1 MARLLVAVVGWAAR
15 HLLMLALIV
24 AVLVVGTVVLGQW
37 RALHVTGAHL
47 GDLARSAEAIVQS
60 GAAARQRLNARLPQ
74 DQQPAGWQQL
84 ADGLERDI
92 QIKQQARDQLQRQ
105 HPVQSRVPGSD
116 SYQQLKILEL
126 EIGLLEQGRAY
137 AGAVLAT
144 LRGVLVGEEAARK
157 EVATCE
163 QDAAAAAQRLF
174 DNRRAQWQLSQEAPL
189 AWQIPGLAAYRQM
202 KALEQTQTQLGT
214 DAATAQ
220 QRCEVL
226 KLVVREKARVAAFIA
241 PFDPAPHPAD
251 RAVRELADERER
263 LQARQQGGWLYKTM
277 ATARQVLPVA
287 LGILLAAIALPIFIK
302 LLFYFVLAPLA
313 AARPPICVLPASGGA
328 VVVPPGARISAV
340 SQSLVLQ
347 AGEEL
352 LIHPGYLQSVSVAA
366 AKSTRWLLD
375 WAMPFT
381 SLAAGLYALTRVLS
395 DGAQPLVV
403 SSTTDPL
410 SEVGVLVLPAGA
422 ALVLQPRNLV
432 GLVKPH
438 GPPLRITRHW
448 MLGHLHAWLTLQLR
462 YVVFHGPCRLL
473 VKGCRGV
480 RVEPPDAGRAVN
492 QDLTV
497 GFSAHLHYAT
507 TRCET
512 FAAYWLGQQALF
524 NDRFSGESGVCVY
537 EEMVSPQRRTGMAG
551 RGLQG
556 VSDAVLKAF
565 GV

>member
-1 MARLLVAVVGWAAR
+1 MARLLVAVVGWVTR
-15 HLLMLALIV
+15 HVLMLVLIV
-24 AVLVVGTVVLGQW
+24 AVLVAGTVVLGQW
-37 RALHVTGAHL
+37 RALAVADGQA
-47 GDLARSAEAIVQS
+47 GDLAGSAEAIVQS
-60 GAAARQRLNARLPQ
+60 GVAARQRLDARLPK
-74 DQQPAGWQQL
+74 DQQPASWQQL
-84 ADGLERDI
+84 ADGLDRDI
-92 QIKQQARDQLQRQ
+92 QLKHQARGQLQKQ
-105 HPVQSRVPGSD
+105 HPLQSRVPGSD
-116 SYQQLKILEL
+116 AYQQLKILEL
-126 EIGLLEQGRAY
+126 QIGLLEQGRAY

-144 LRGVLVGEEAARK
+144 LRGVLAGEEAARQ
-157 EVATCE
+157 EVAACE
-163 QDAAAAAQRLF
+163 REAAAAGQRLYE
-174 DNRRAQWQLSQEAPL
+174 NRRQQWQLSQDAPW
-189 AWQIPGLAAYRQM
+189 AWQVPGLAAYRQM
-202 KALEQTQTQLGT
+202 KALEQSQTQLGAE
-214 DAATAQ
+214 AATAQ

-226 KLVVREKARVAAFIA
+226 KLVVREKARVAAFVA
-241 PFDPAPHPAD
+241 PFDPSTNPAD

-263 LQARQQGGWLYKTM
+263 LQARQQDSWLHQAM

-287 LGILLAAIALPIFIK
+287 AGILLAAIALPIGIK

-313 AARPPICVLPASGGA
+313 ARRPAICILPARQGGTWA
-328 VVVPPGARISAV
+328 APGARISAV

-347 AGEEL
+347 PGEEL
-352 LIHPGYLQSVSVAA
+352 LVHPNYLQSAPLAA

-375 WAMPFT
+375 WTMPFT
-381 SLAAGLYALTRVLS
+381 SMAAGLYALTRVLPH
-395 DGAQPLVV
+395 GAQPLVV

-410 SEVGVLVLPAGA
+410 SEVGVLDLPAGA

-432 GLVKPH
+432 GLVKRR
-438 GPPLRITRHW
+438 GQPLRITRHW

-512 FAAYWLGQQALF
+512 FAAYWLGRQALF

-537 EEMVSPQRRTGMAG
+537 EEMVSPQRRTGIAG
-551 RGLQG
+551 RWLEGAG
-556 VSDAVLKAF
+556 DAVLKAF

>member
-1 MARLLVAVVGWAAR
+1 MVGWVTR
-15 HLLMLALIV
+15 HLLMFVLIV
-24 AVLVVGTVVLGQW
+24 AVLVAGTVVLGQW
-37 RALHVTGAHL
+37 RALSVAGSHV
-47 GDLARSAEAIVQS
+47 GDLARSAQAIVQS
-60 GAAARQRLNARLPQ
+60 GVAARQRLDARLPN
-74 DQQPAGWQQL
+74 DPQPASWQQL
-84 ADGLERDI
+84 ADGLDRDI
-92 QIKQQARDQLQRQ
+92 QLKQQERDQLQKQ
-105 HPVQSRVPGSD
+105 HPLQSRVPGSD
-116 SYQQLKILEL
+116 AYQQLKILEL

-144 LRGVLVGEEAARK
+144 LRGVLAGEEAARQ
-157 EVATCE
+157 EVAGCE
-163 QDAAAAAQRLF
+163 RDAAASGQRLYE
-174 DNRRAQWQLSQEAPL
+174 NRRQQWQLSQDAPL

-202 KALEQTQTQLGT
+202 KALEQAQTQLGA

-241 PFDPAPHPAD
+241 PFDPSTNPAD

-263 LQARQQGGWLYKTM
+263 LQARQQGGWLYKSM
-277 ATARQVLPVA
+277 ATAKQVLPVA
-287 LGILLAAIALPIFIK
+287 AGILLAAIALPILIK

-313 AARPPICVLPASGGA
+313 AARPALCVLPAGA
-328 VVVPPGARISAV
+328 GAAVAAPGARISAV

-347 AGEEL
+347 GGEEL
-352 LIHPGYLQSVSVAA
+352 LVHPGYLQSAPLAA
-366 AKSTRWLLD
+366 AKSTQWLLD
-375 WAMPFT
+375 WTMPFT
-381 SLAAGLYALTRVLS
+381 SMAAGLYALTRVLPH
-395 DGAQPLVV
+395 GAQPLVV

-410 SEVGVLVLPAGA
+410 SEVGVLDLPAGA

-438 GPPLRITRHW
+438 GQPLRITRRW

-480 RVEPPDAGRAVN
+480 RVEPPDAGRAIN
-492 QDLTV
+492 QDLTM

-524 NDRFSGESGVCVY
+524 NVRFSGESGVCVY
-537 EEMVSPQRRTGMAG
+537 EEMVSPQRRTGIAG
-551 RGLQG
+551 RGLEG
-556 VSDAVLKAF
+556 ASDAVLKAF

>member
-1 MARLLVAVVGWAAR
+1 MARLLLAVVGWVTR
-15 HLLMLALIV
+15 HLLMLVLIV
-24 AVLVVGTVVLGQW
+24 AVLVAGTVVVGQW
-37 RALHVTGAHL
+37 RALAVAGNQA

-60 GAAARQRLNARLPQ
+60 GVAARQRLDARLPK
-74 DQQPAGWQQL
+74 DQQPASWQQL
-84 ADGLERDI
+84 ADGLDRDI
-92 QIKQQARDQLQRQ
+92 QDRQQARDQLQTQ

-116 SYQQLKILEL
+116 SYQQMKILEL

-144 LRGVLVGEEAARK
+144 LRGVLAGEEAARQ
-157 EVATCE
+157 EVAACE
-163 QDAAAAAQRLF
+163 RDAAAAGQRLYE
-174 DNRRAQWQLSQEAPL
+174 NRRAQWQLSKDAPL
-189 AWQIPGLAAYRQM
+189 AWQVPGLAAYRQM
-202 KALEQTQTQLGT
+202 KVLEQAQTQLG
-214 DAATAQ
+214 AEVATSQ

-251 RAVRELADERER
+251 RAVSELADEQER
-263 LQARQQGGWLYKTM
+263 LLARQQGGWLYKAL
-277 ATARQVLPVA
+277 ATARQVMPVA
-287 LGILLAAIALPIFIK
+287 AGILLAAIALPIAIK

-313 AARPPICVLPASGGA
+313 ARRPAICVLPAGHGDA
-328 VVVPPGARISAV
+328 LRAPGARISAV

-347 AGEEL
+347 ANEEL
-352 LIHPGYLQSVSVAA
+352 LVHPEYLQSAPLAA

-375 WAMPFT
+375 WSMPFT
-381 SLAAGLYALTRVLS
+381 SVAAGLYALTCVLPQ
-395 DGAQPLVV
+395 GVQPLVV

-410 SEVGVLVLPAGA
+410 SEVGVLELPEGA

-432 GLVKPH
+432 GLVKRR
-438 GPPLRITRHW
+438 GQPLRITRHW

-462 YVVFHGPCRLL
+462 YVVFHGPVRLV

-537 EEMVSPQRRTGMAG
+537 EEMVPPRRRTGIAG
-551 RGLQG
+551 RGLEG
-556 VSDAVLKAF
+556 ASDAVLKAF